1 VTSSVNLFPTARD
14 EDDIGTRACTEHPDV
29 IIARIRNFSACSALE
44 SMDFEG
50 SEKPALTK
58 EERAAKKEKRA
69 WDAEKALSDR
79 MKSDDAFRAYYERL
93 KAERRARE
101 EQS

>member
-44 SMDFEG
+44 SMDFES
-50 SEKPALTK
+50 SEKPAITK
-58 EERAAKKEKRA
+58 EERAGEEGEKG
-69 WDAEKALSDR
+69 LG
-79 MKSDDAFRAYYERL
+79 
-93 KAERRARE
+93 RRDGT
-101 EQS
+101 Q